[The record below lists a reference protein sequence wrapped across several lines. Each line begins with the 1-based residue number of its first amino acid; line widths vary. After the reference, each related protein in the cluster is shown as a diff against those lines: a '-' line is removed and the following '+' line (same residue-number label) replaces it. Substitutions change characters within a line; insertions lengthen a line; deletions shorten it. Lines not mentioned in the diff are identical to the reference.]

1 MNRYYFDLREGN
13 EVWPDEEGTVLPGLS
28 AVRAEAARSLADMVK
43 DVVDVENLRSLSID
57 VRDKFGLVL
66 QAHLTFEVLTVVKH

>member
-1 MNRYYFDLREGN
+1 MALS
-13 EVWPDEEGTVLPGLS
+13 GLS

-43 DVVDVENLRSLSID
+43 DVEDAENPRSLSID

-66 QAHLTFEVLTVVKH
+66 QAYLTFEVLTIKH

>member
-1 MNRYYFDLREGN
+1 MKRYYFDLREGK
-13 EVWPDEEGTVLPGLS
+13 EVWPDEEGMALSGLS

-43 DVVDVENLRSLSID
+43 DVEDAENPRSLSID

-66 QAHLTFEVLTVVKH
+66 QAYLTFEVLTIKH